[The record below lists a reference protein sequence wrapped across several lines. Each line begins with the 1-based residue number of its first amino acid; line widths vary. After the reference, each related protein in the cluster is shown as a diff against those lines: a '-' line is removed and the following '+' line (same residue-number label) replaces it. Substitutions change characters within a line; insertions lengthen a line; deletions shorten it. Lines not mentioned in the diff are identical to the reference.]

1 LRKITLVKNTTLA
14 ASPSGKLQN
23 TSQEML
29 RSVVTQL
36 RVNIS
41 NAPKTTEPDIDFDE
55 LRAAIDELPELNSTK
70 IVALHRRIV
79 NGDYKIDSERLASK
93 LIELESSL
101 DSD

>member
-14 ASPSGKLQN
+14 ASPTGKLQN

-36 RVNIS
+36 RVNTS

>member
-14 ASPSGKLQN
+14 ASPTGKLQN

-36 RVNIS
+36 RVNTS

-93 LIELESSL
+93 LIELEFSL

>member
-1 LRKITLVKNTTLA
+1 VNT
-14 ASPSGKLQN
+14 
-23 TSQEML
+23 
-29 RSVVTQL
+29 
-36 RVNIS
+36 S